1 MPQGFGFIDVKA
13 SADFLGPG
21 AIEINRYQP
30 EILDRVRR
38 RFVFGQRITQTPAT
52 GQPSR
57 YFEQQSIAGGAFTNP
72 RSLSYQPGQPG
83 RVERVV
89 SLKALI
95 GGINFGIFDVET
107 NQQQG
112 QFSYLEAKDLTDTVD
127 GLLRTHDLA
136 LWTGNDT
143 SLPMPTTNQY
153 FGCSGQI
160 ISATPQGTGINNVSQ
175 VYSVAATGS
184 LVDGF
189 KTAIAQMVTR
199 QDYEVRPSAAYSNP
213 LFNDLFDREAKQ
225 FQLYFNKVQV
235 LPGVIVAGIPTVA
248 GVLPL
253 IPDAGITI
261 PGYNP
266 ATTNVYD
273 MFLTSEDI
281 IEYHWLTNPLP
292 RVFQL
297 GLTANLSAQYTV
309 LKFGAVTVKGANYAH
324 RCLRSI
330 R

>member
-1 MPQGFGFIDVKA
+1 MPQGFGFINVQA

-38 RFVFGQRITQTPAT
+38 RFALGQRITQTPAT

-57 YFEQQSIAGGAFTNP
+57 YFEQLSIAGGTFTNP
-72 RSLSYQPGQPG
+72 RSLSYIPGQPG
-83 RVERVV
+83 RVERVA

-112 QFSYLEAKDLTDTVD
+112 QFSYIEAKDLTDTVD
-127 GLLRTHDLA
+127 GILRTHDLG
-136 LWTGNDT
+136 LWSGNDT
-143 SLPMPTTNQY
+143 SLAMPTTNQY
-153 FGCSGQI
+153 FGISGQI
-160 ISATPQGTGINNVSQ
+160 LSAVPTGNGPTQ
-175 VYSVAATGS
+175 VQVVPASGS

-189 KTAIAQMVTR
+189 KHTIAIMIQR
-199 QDYEVRPSAAYSNP
+199 QDFEVRPSAAYANP
-213 LFNDLFDREAKQ
+213 LYLDAFDKEAKQ

-235 LPGVIVAGIPTVA
+235 LPGVIVAGIPTQA
-248 GVLPL
+248 GVIPL
-253 IPDAGITI
+253 IPDAGISI
-261 PGYNP
+261 PGYTQAGPN
-266 ATTNVYD
+266 TMD
-273 MFLTSEDI
+273 MFIVSEDI

-297 GLTANLSAQYTV
+297 GLTSVLSAQYVV
-309 LKFGAVTVKGANYAH
+309 LKFGCVVVKGANYAH
-324 RCLRSI
+324 IVLRTS

>member
-1 MPQGFGFIDVKA
+1 MPQGFGFISVHA

-38 RFVFGQRITQTPAT
+38 RYAFGQRITQTPAT
-52 GQPSR
+52 GQPTR
-57 YFEQQSIAGGAFTNP
+57 YFEQLSIAGGSFTDP
-72 RSLSYQPGQPG
+72 RKLNYTPGQPG
-83 RVERVV
+83 RVERVA

-127 GLLRTHDLA
+127 GVLRTHDLA
-136 LWTGNDT
+136 LWGGNDT
-143 SLPMPTTNQY
+143 SLPMPTTSQY

-160 ISATPQGTGINNVSQ
+160 INAPISAGAPTQ
-175 VYSVAATGS
+175 VQVVASTGS

-189 KTAIAQMVTR
+189 KHTIALMVQR
-199 QDYEVRPSAAYSNP
+199 GDFEVRPSAAYANP
-213 LFNDLFDREAKQ
+213 LYLDLFDKEAKS
-225 FQLYFNKVQV
+225 FQLYFNKVQI
-235 LPGVIVAGIPTVA
+235 LPGVIVAGIPTQA
-248 GVLPL
+248 GVIPL
-253 IPDAGITI
+253 VPDPAITI
-261 PGYNP
+261 PGGYQASP
-266 ATTNVYD
+266 STNTYD
-273 MFLTSEDI
+273 MFIVSEDI

-297 GLTANLSAQYTV
+297 GLTSVLSAQYVV
-309 LKFGAVTVKGANYAH
+309 LKFGCPIVKGAGYAH
-324 RCLRSI
+324 SCLRTT

>member
-1 MPQGFGFIDVKA
+1 MKGFGFIDVSA

-38 RFVFGQRITQTPAT
+38 RFALGQRITQTPAT

-57 YFEQQSIAGGAFTNP
+57 YFEQTSIPGASFTNP
-72 RSLSYQPGQPG
+72 RQLGYNPGQPS

-127 GLLRTHDLA
+127 GVLKTHDQG
-136 LWTGNDT
+136 LWIGNDT
-143 SLPMPTTNQY
+143 SLMAPTTNQY
-153 FGCSGQI
+153 FGISGQI
-160 ISATPQGTGINNVSQ
+160 LTAPTVGSVSTVQ
-175 VYSVAATGS
+175 PVVPASGS
-184 LVDGF
+184 LVDAF
-189 KTAIAQMVTR
+189 KHDVALMVSR
-199 QDYEVRPSAAYSNP
+199 QDYEVRPTAAYANP
-213 LFNDLFDREAKQ
+213 LFLDLFDREAKQ

-235 LPGVIVAGIPTVA
+235 LPGVIVQGIPTIA
-248 GVLPL
+248 GVIPL
-253 IPDAGITI
+253 IYDSAINV
-261 PGYNP
+261 PGYTSAGPN
-266 ATTNVYD
+266 TYD
-273 MFLTSEDI
+273 MFIVSEDL

-297 GLTANLSAQYTV
+297 GLLSALSAQYVV
-309 LKFGAVTVKGANYAH
+309 LKFGAVVVKGASYAH
-324 RCLRSI
+324 INLRST

>member
-1 MPQGFGFIDVKA
+1 MPQGFGFIEVRA

-38 RFVFGQRITQTPAT
+38 RYAFGQRITQTPAT

-57 YFEQQSIAGGAFTNP
+57 YFEQLAIAGGAFTNP
-72 RSLSYQPGQPG
+72 RQLNYVPGQPN

-112 QFSYLEAKDLTDTVD
+112 QFSYIEAKDLTDTVD
-127 GLLRTHDLA
+127 GVLRTHDLA
-136 LWTGNDT
+136 LWTGSDT
-143 SLPMPTTNQY
+143 SLAMPTSQQY

-160 ISATPQGTGINNVSQ
+160 INATVTGNGPTQ
-175 VYSVAATGS
+175 VQTVASTGS

-189 KTAIAQMVTR
+189 KHSVALMIQR
-199 QDYEVRPSAAYSNP
+199 QDFEVRPSAAYSNP
-213 LFNDLFDREAKQ
+213 LYNDLFDQEAKQ

-235 LPGVIVAGIPTVA
+235 LPGVVVNGIPTQA
-248 GVLPL
+248 GVLPF
-253 IPDAGITI
+253 IPDPAITV
-261 PGYNP
+261 PGYRQAGPN
-266 ATTNVYD
+266 TYD
-273 MFLTSEDI
+273 MFIVSEDL

-297 GLTANLSAQYTV
+297 GLTSVLSAQYVV
-309 LKFGAVTVKGANYAH
+309 LKFGAVVVKGANYGH
-324 RCLRSI
+324 IVLRTT

>member
-1 MPQGFGFIDVKA
+1 MPQGIGFINVQA

-38 RFVFGQRITQTPAT
+38 RFAFGQRITQTPAT

-57 YFEQQSIAGGAFTNP
+57 YFEQLTIAGGNFVNP
-72 RSLSYQPGQPG
+72 RSLNYSAGSPG

-107 NQQQG
+107 TQQQG
-112 QFSYLEAKDLTDTVD
+112 QFSYIEAKDLTDTVD

-143 SLPMPTTNQY
+143 SLAMPTTQQY
-153 FGCSGQI
+153 YGVSGQI
-160 ISATPQGTGINNVSQ
+160 INATPQGSGVNDVAQVATVS
-175 VYSVAATGS
+175 ATGS

-189 KTAIAQMVTR
+189 KLRIAQMVTR

-213 LFNDLFDREAKQ
+213 LYNNLFDQEAKQ

-235 LPGVIVAGIPTVA
+235 LPGVVVAGIPTVA
-248 GVLPL
+248 GVIPL

-266 ATTNVYD
+266 ATTNTYD
-273 MFLTSEDI
+273 QFIVSEDL

-297 GLTANLSAQYTV
+297 GLQSSLSAMYTV
-309 LKFGAVTVKGANYAH
+309 LKFGAVVAKGANYAH
-324 RCLRSI
+324 SVLRTQ

>member
-1 MPQGFGFIDVKA
+1 MPQGFGFINVQA

-21 AIEINRYQP
+21 AIEINRYQS

-57 YFEQQSIAGGAFTNP
+57 YFEQLSIASGTFANP
-72 RSLSYQPGQPG
+72 RSLSYTPGQPN

-89 SLKALI
+89 SLKALV

-127 GLLRTHDLA
+127 GVLRTNDLA

-143 SLPMPTTNQY
+143 SLAMPTTNQY

-160 ISATPQGTGINNVSQ
+160 ISAPLFNSAAPTQVQVVSP
-175 VYSVAATGS
+175 TGS

-189 KTAIAQMVTR
+189 KHSVALMSAR
-199 QDYEVRPSAAYSNP
+199 QDFEVRPSAAYSNP
-213 LFNDLFDREAKQ
+213 LYNDLFDREAKQ

-235 LPGVIVAGIPTVA
+235 LPGVIVQGIPTVC

-253 IPDAGITI
+253 IPDAGLSI
-261 PGYNP
+261 PGYSSSS
-266 ATTNVYD
+266 TNVYD
-273 MFLTSEDI
+273 MFIVSEDL

-297 GLTANLSAQYTV
+297 GLTSVISAQYTV
-309 LKFGAVTVKGANYAH
+309 LKFGAVVVKGANYGH
-324 RCLRSI
+324 IVMRTTR
-330 R
+330 